1 MNRIVS
7 IIVPTFNSKKYIK
20 RTIESLFEQTY
31 QKIELIFVDDCSTD
45 GTFNYLKKLQKKFKK
60 KNIKIFKTKKNSG
73 TVAVPRNLGIKK
85 AKGEL
90 ICFLDSDDYWEKNK
104 LELQLKDYSNKKTV
118 YSTKAKYFD
127 LNKNESGFFINFLRN
142 VLQKFIINKVN
153 KEGYQWFY
161 IYNPIIVSSILAHK
175 DIFKYNYFDE
185 DVNSR
190 EDLDMWV
197 RLKEKNIKFF
207 FNKNISVKIFR
218 RKRSMSSNFKKELVI
233 LVRSL
238 SNIFF
243 KLNNFSKLSYFLFGI
258 IIKFFLTFIKI
269 NTNYLKL
276 KLKQSIF
283 ILTVLFGV
291 IFYTPLFWYLG
302 KPLLFKDKINE
313 MNSIKNIVVFSGHGN
328 TSYYN
333 MTYQYRYKD
342 IIKFSSLSG
351 EIENIF
357 ILGRLQDIPEQK
369 IIQKLLIADGFDK
382 KKLKV
387 IYQEFNNTHKNILN
401 ISEVLK
407 KEGINKIVFITSPY
421 HTKRAKLLW
430 NSSTDIDVKIFEST
444 NWPKKNKFFEYAK
457 NKKIILYE
465 YASIFYNKILG
476 NI

>member
-20 RTIESLFEQTY
+20 RTIDSLFKQTY

-45 GTFNYLKKLQKKFKK
+45 GTFNYLKKIQKKFKK

-73 TVAVPRNLGIKK
+73 TVAAPRNLGLKK

-127 LNKNESGFFINFLRN
+127 SNKNESGFLINFLRN

-161 IYNPIIVSSILAHK
+161 IYNPIIVSSVLAHK

-185 DVNSR
+185 DKNSR

-269 NTNYLKL
+269 NTHYLKL
-276 KLKQSIF
+276 KFKQSIF

-313 MNSIKNIVVFSGHGN
+313 MNSIKNIVVFSGHGD

-333 MTYQYRYKD
+333 MTYQHRYKD
-342 IIKFSSLSG
+342 ILKFSSLSD

-430 NSSTDIDVKIFEST
+430 NSSTDIDVKFFETT

>member
-7 IIVPTFNSKKYIK
+7 IIIPTYNSKKYIK
-20 RTIESLFEQTY
+20 RTIDCLFKQTY

-45 GTFNYLKKLQKKFKK
+45 GTFHYLKNLKKKFKK
-60 KNIKIFKTKKNSG
+60 KNIKLFKTKKNSG

-90 ICFLDSDDYWEKNK
+90 ICFLDSDDYWEQNK

-153 KEGYQWFY
+153 KQGFQWFY

-175 DIFKYNYFDE
+175 DIFKYNNFDE

-218 RKRSMSSNFKKELVI
+218 RQKSMSANFKKELVI

-238 SNIFF
+238 SNIYF
-243 KLNNFSKLSYFLFGI
+243 KFNNFSKLSYFLFGI
-258 IIKFFLTFIKI
+258 IIKFILTFIKLNI
-269 NTNYLKL
+269 DYLKL
-276 KLKQSIF
+276 KLKQSIL
-283 ILTVLFGV
+283 ILGV
-291 IFYTPLFWYLG
+291 FYGITFYTPMFWYLG
-302 KPLLFKDKINE
+302 KPLLVKDTITE
-313 MNSIKNIVVFSGHGN
+313 INSIKNVVVFSGHGD

-333 MTYQYRYKD
+333 MTYQHRYKD
-342 IIKFSSLSG
+342 ILKFSSLS
-351 EIENIF
+351 EDLENIF

-382 KKLKV
+382 KKLRV
-387 IYQEFNNTHKNILN
+387 IYEEFNNTHENILN
-401 ISEVLK
+401 ISKVLK
-407 KEGINKIVFITSPY
+407 EEGINKIVFITSPY

-430 NSSTDIDVKIFEST
+430 NSGTDIDVKIFESS
-444 NWPKKNKFFEYAK
+444 NWPKKNKFLEYAK

-465 YASIFYNKILG
+465 YLSIFYNKILG

>member
-20 RTIESLFEQTY
+20 RTIDSLFKQTY

-73 TVAVPRNLGIKK
+73 TVAAPRNLGIKK

-127 LNKNESGFFINFLRN
+127 SNKNESGFLINFLRN

-161 IYNPIIVSSILAHK
+161 IYNPIIVSSVLAHK

-185 DVNSR
+185 DKNSR

-269 NTNYLKL
+269 NTHYLKL
-276 KLKQSIF
+276 KFKQSIF

-313 MNSIKNIVVFSGHGN
+313 MNSIKNIVVFSGHGD

-333 MTYQYRYKD
+333 MTYQHRYKD
-342 IIKFSSLSG
+342 ILKFSSLSD

-430 NSSTDIDVKIFEST
+430 NSSTDIDVKFFETT